1 MSANAPSPTD
11 MAAHSQRKRGSAQT
25 RLALEAVITALA
37 ESIEQ
42 DSEAIDLEDVATLT
56 RLTEAVAK
64 LTQSQAAY
72 TAAQN
77 QRHAQMQGAQR

>member
-1 MSANAPSPTD
+1 MSAKAPSPTD
-11 MAAHSQRKRGSAQT
+11 LAARNQRKRGSAQT
-25 RLALEAVITALA
+25 RLALEAVIIALA

-42 DSEAIDLEDVATLT
+42 DSEEIDIDDVATLT

-64 LTQSQAAY
+64 LTQAQADY

-77 QRHAQMQGAQR
+77 QRHAQINGGR